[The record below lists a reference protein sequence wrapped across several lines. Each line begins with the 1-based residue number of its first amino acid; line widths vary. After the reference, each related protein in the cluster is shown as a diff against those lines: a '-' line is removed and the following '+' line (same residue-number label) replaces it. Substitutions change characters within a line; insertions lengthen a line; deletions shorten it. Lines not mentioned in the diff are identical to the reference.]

1 MRRIA
6 IATVL
11 VTLSIECHAQGM
23 PGMMGSPGMGGPNPG
38 QCEQVRGAIQQYGLQ
53 AARQHAMANYNLSAT
68 DVRNIEQQ
76 CGIGGG
82 GSDRGAKRAKQ

>member
-11 VTLSIECHAQGM
+11 ALLSIECHAQM
-23 PGMMGSPGMGGPNPG
+23 PGMMGPGAGGPNPG

-53 AARQHAMANYNLSAT
+53 AARQHAMANYGLSAT
-68 DVRNIEQQ
+68 DVRNVEQQ

-82 GSDRGAKRAKQ
+82 ERSGSKRARQ

>member
-11 VTLSIECHAQGM
+11 ALLSIECHAQGM
-23 PGMMGSPGMGGPNPG
+23 PGMMGGGPGGGPNPG
-38 QCEQVRGAIQQYGLQ
+38 QCEQVRGAIQQYGQQ
-53 AARQHAMANYNLSAT
+53 AARQHAMANYGLSAT

-76 CGIGGG
+76 CGVGGG
-82 GSDRGAKRAKQ
+82 GSGAAKRAKR

>member
-11 VTLSIECHAQGM
+11 ALLSIECHAQM
-23 PGMMGSPGMGGPNPG
+23 PGMMGAGGPNPG

-53 AARQHAMANYNLSAT
+53 AARQHAMANYGLSAT
-68 DVRNIEQQ
+68 DVRNVEQQ

-82 GSDRGAKRAKQ
+82 ERSGSKRARQ